1 MGFFSRDNFGDDDAS
16 DALGF
21 VGSVVLKRMATGGR
35 LEPPYL

>member
-21 VGSVVLKRMATGGR
+21 VGSVVLKKDGNRGGVDKIQ
-35 LEPPYL
+35 